1 MGSKEME
8 LFNVN
13 IDEFIA
19 EEIEIKDKKKID
31 EKETYRM
38 MTTSKL
44 YKFDAKLLNKDI
56 NEENQNKY
64 FSFQIR
70 RHINLIRM
78 QLENKKHPLNI
89 ILKKFSEIYT
99 IYINKCYDT
108 INKED
113 DKKIE
118 ETKDNIIKDI
128 QDFID
133 IIAVALKL
141 FYMKSI
147 NYDYFEYEKDEFIN
161 LICYIL
167 FKHKPLENSLFKFF
181 ELSNKKKQEKLN
193 EKMKVFKDITPGEV
207 GISLKFRLDE
217 DTEKFK
223 KSKVGDIKR
232 KKNSGIVEHFKS
244 LDIEIKETKKYFTT
258 TLVNEMEMVN
268 NYDNS
273 KKISL
278 FIPDKLSKSS
288 DTSKSPFINKNDFV
302 IYKMREKK
310 KTKKSVIKRESITS
324 YSEFSENFN
333 NLEKSLREKYEE
345 DMFDNPSEF
354 DIYSEKANHDPSHPY
369 KKAIEFMDKINDYK
383 FPFDKLT
390 IIAIVSAIITDCVEE
405 CWKEQKN
412 KLPDNFLRIDS
423 DELLSIY
430 LYIICKM
437 NTESIYT
444 QLDYILYFTG
454 IVTKH
459 SMIGYFYTTF
469 ENCLNFLMSIE
480 KKEDFTKDLN

>member
-1 MGSKEME
+1 
-8 LFNVN
+8 
-13 IDEFIA
+13 
-19 EEIEIKDKKKID
+19 
-31 EKETYRM
+31 
-38 MTTSKL
+38 
-44 YKFDAKLLNKDI
+44 
-56 NEENQNKY
+56 
-64 FSFQIR
+64 
-70 RHINLIRM
+70 
-78 QLENKKHPLNI
+78 
-89 ILKKFSEIYT
+89 
-99 IYINKCYDT
+99 
-108 INKED
+108 
-113 DKKIE
+113 
-118 ETKDNIIKDI
+118 
-128 QDFID
+128 
-133 IIAVALKL
+133 
-141 FYMKSI
+141 
-147 NYDYFEYEKDEFIN
+147 
-161 LICYIL
+161 
-167 FKHKPLENSLFKFF
+167 LENSLFKFF

-193 EKMKVFKDITPGEV
+193 EKMKEFKNITPGEV

-244 LDIEIKETKKYFTT
+244 LDIEIKETKKYCTT

-310 KTKKSVIKRESITS
+310 KNKKSVIKRESITS

-369 KKAIEFMDKINDYK
+369 EKAIEFIDKIKDYK
-383 FPFDKLT
+383 FPLDKLT

-437 NTESIYT
+437 NIGSIYT
-444 QLDYILYFTG
+444 QLDFIQYFTG
-454 IVTKH
+454 IITRQ
-459 SMIGYFYTTF
+459 SMIGYFYTTYK
-469 ENCLNFLMSIE
+469 ECLKFLMSIE
-480 KKEDFTKDLN
+480 KKEDFTKDSN